1 MRLSEELHPAD
12 LGAPAMPALAA
23 AHEVVLEP
31 NAGWRALDPAPL
43 WRYRDLLWFLARRDI
58 VVRYK
63 QTFLG
68 VAWALLQ
75 PLLSM
80 IVLSVCFGRFLGV
93 AEKTAVPYPIFLYA
107 GLLPWTF
114 FAAAVVAASN
124 SFVANA
130 GMLRKVYFP
139 RLLVPLATLGAPLI
153 DFAVALLVLLAMMVW
168 YRIVPTAQ
176 ILVLP
181 LVAATTFLAALGVG
195 TLLAGL
201 TALYRDFRFVVTFL
215 VQVWF
220 FATPVIYP
228 ATVVPD
234 RLRPLFN
241 LNPMNGAI
249 EAFRAALL
257 GTPIDWAAWS
267 LSTLVA
273 LACLIAGLIHFAR
286 VEHRLAD
293 EV

>member
-1 MRLSEELHPAD
+1 MT
-12 LGAPAMPALAA
+12 LAA
-23 AHEVVLEP
+23 DPFDPARLPGHVPGGVVVLESRP
-31 NAGWRALDPAPL
+31 GWRALSLGPL
-43 WRYRDLLWFLARRDI
+43 WRYRDLLWFLARRDV

-63 QTFLG
+63 QTALG

-80 IVLSVCFGRFLGV
+80 VVLSVCFGRFLGV
-93 AEKTAVPYPIFLYA
+93 AEKTAVPYPVFLYA

-114 FAAAVVAASN
+114 FATAVVAASN

-130 GMLRKVYFP
+130 AMLRKVYFP
-139 RLLVPLATLGAPLI
+139 RLIVPLASLGAPLV
-153 DFAVALLVLLAMMVW
+153 DLGFSCLVLVAMMAW
-168 YRIVPTAQ
+168 YRITPTAQ
-176 ILVLP
+176 TLLLP
-181 LVAATTFLAALGVG
+181 LLAGTTLLAAVGVG

-228 ATVVPD
+228 ATVVPE
-234 RLRPLFN
+234 RYRFLFN

-257 GTPIDWAAWS
+257 GTPIDWSAWAS
-267 LSTLVA
+267 STLVA
-273 LACLIAGLIHFAR
+273 LVCLLAGLVYFAR

-293 EV
+293 VV